1 MHGDQMIF
9 VQVPQNIPEPQLPWP
24 KLLFKGKYK
33 CSLCSRY
40 FVRSCVWVLQK
51 KKKTT
56 QVKESKVVRLLQKV
70 GEISFVWS
78 PPEAD
83 GPVCHPPAKP
93 GAPTRGRRPP
103 SKLPSGNPV
112 PNSAHRRL
120 RSSVC
125 LHLFHSQMTGTKR
138 DYKNR
143 EQVPFFYF
151 IINCTRYC
159 IFVQI
164 KMSQTSVCPLFA
176 SHRSLLNQMF
186 LIL

>member
-1 MHGDQMIF
+1 MVIK
-9 VQVPQNIPEPQLPWP
+9 WY
-24 KLLFKGKYK
+24 LFKCHRIYLSPSCHGPSCCLKASTNALYV
-33 CSLCSRY
+33 LDILWDLV
-40 FVRSCVWVLQK
+40 FVSCK
-51 KKKTT
+51 KKNQK

-70 GEISFVWS
+70 GEISLVWS